1 MMVKN
6 QTDFAE
12 FVGGAL
18 VPPDGEFHQ
27 VRDGDDVREAISVGT
42 LTAKRERSSG
52 SSSKPDSDDSS
63 AASDTNDNGGDDS

>member
-42 LTAKRERSSG
+42 LTAKRERGGKPGTSG
-52 SSSKPDSDDSS
+52 D
-63 AASDTNDNGGDDS
+63 AATTTTTTNGGDDA

>member
-27 VRDGDDVREAISVGT
+27 VKDGDDVREAIRVGT
-42 LTAKRERSSG
+42 LTKQEKASSSRSRSS
-52 SSSKPDSDDSS
+52 SDD
-63 AASDTNDNGGDDS
+63 DNDNGGDAS

>member
-6 QTDFAE
+6 QTDMAE

-27 VRDGDDVREAISVGT
+27 VKDGDDVREAIAVGT

-52 SSSKPDSDDSS
+52 GTPKPD
-63 AASDTNDNGGDDS
+63 AANDNDDDGGDDK